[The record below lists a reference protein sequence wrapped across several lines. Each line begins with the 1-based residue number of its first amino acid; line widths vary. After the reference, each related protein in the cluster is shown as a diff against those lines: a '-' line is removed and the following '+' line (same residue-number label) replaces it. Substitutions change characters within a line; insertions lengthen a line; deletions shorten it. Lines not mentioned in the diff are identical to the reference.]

1 LTELISPVQN
11 TPDELRFRGEE
22 SKVDLG
28 TRIRRA
34 REEKKFSQGDLEQRT
49 GMLRCYI
56 SRVENGHTVPSIE
69 TLEKIA
75 RALDMKL
82 YQLLYYEKES
92 AEETVPKSGW
102 GSFGKEAR
110 LLNKFRQLLPRITQ
124 SNRELLLFMAVKL
137 IAAKKLRS

>member
-1 LTELISPVQN
+1 M
-11 TPDELRFRGEE
+11 
-22 SKVDLG
+22 DLG
-28 TRIRRA
+28 TRIRA
-34 REEKKFSQGDLEQRT
+34 SREEKKLSQGDLEQRT

-82 YQLLYYEKES
+82 YQLLYHEDRSPDES
-92 AEETVPKSGW
+92 APKSGW

-110 LLNKFRQLLPRITQ
+110 LFNRFRQLLPRITK
-124 SNRELLLFMAVKL
+124 SNRELLLFLAGRMVASRKS
-137 IAAKKLRS
+137 RS

>member
-1 LTELISPVQN
+1 M
-11 TPDELRFRGEE
+11 
-22 SKVDLG
+22 DLG
-28 TRIRRA
+28 TRIRTA

-82 YQLLYYEKES
+82 YQLLYHEDRSPDES
-92 AEETVPKSGW
+92 APKSGW

-110 LLNKFRQLLPRITQ
+110 LFNRFRQLLPRITK
-124 SNRELLLFMAVKL
+124 SNRELLLFLAGRMVASRKS
-137 IAAKKLRS
+137 RS

>member
-1 LTELISPVQN
+1 
-11 TPDELRFRGEE
+11 
-22 SKVDLG
+22 VDLG
-28 TRIRRA
+28 TRIRTA

-92 AEETVPKSGW
+92 AEEMVPKSGW

-124 SNRELLLFMAVKL
+124 SNRELLLFMASKL
-137 IAAKKLRS
+137 VSAKKLRS

>member
-1 LTELISPVQN
+1 
-11 TPDELRFRGEE
+11 
-22 SKVDLG
+22 VDLG
-28 TRIRRA
+28 TRIRTF
-34 REEKKFSQGDLEQRT
+34 REEKKLSQGELEQRT

-82 YQLLYYEKES
+82 YQLLYYEERS
-92 AEETVPKSGW
+92 SEDLEPTSGW

-110 LLNKFRQLLPRITQ
+110 LLNKFRELLPRITQ
-124 SNRELLLFMAVKL
+124 SNRELLLFMAGKL
-137 IAAKKLRS
+137 VAAKKLRP